1 MPTVKRLSTTSSPSP
16 QTPAAGRAPVTL
28 RDIASVVGVSPSAV
42 SMALADHPRIGR
54 ATKDAVRAAARELG
68 YVANSAG
75 RALRAGRA
83 TAIAVVVPNTAQHV
97 FGHPYFSHLL
107 VGVTSSAN
115 THDSGV
121 LISTNPDQNHE
132 VAAYDRILRS
142 QAAAGVIIASAA
154 SNDVNVSRMVDTGL
168 PVVLVGRHPHLPQ
181 AVSVGMDDYAGAAS
195 ATRHLVEDHGLRRI
209 GHISGPLEHQT
220 ALDRYEGFRAALAEC
235 DEPCAHTLAIGD
247 FSEEAGQAGAAQ
259 LLDGMPDLQ
268 AIFAANDEMAYGAL
282 LELRS
287 RGLRVPQDIALVGY
301 DDFGVSRLTSPA
313 LTTVRVPAE
322 LLGLHAANRLFDLID
337 GVAGEVTHTEL
348 PTELIVRESCG
359 DHQSVAAGKA
369 PASSG

>member
-1 MPTVKRLSTTSSPSP
+1 MSQVKRLSTAPSP
-16 QTPAAGRAPVTL
+16 RSPAPAAGRAPVTL
-28 RDIASVVGVSPSAV
+28 RDIATVVGVSPSAV

-75 RALRAGRA
+75 RALRAGRP
-83 TAIAVVVPNTAQHV
+83 TAIAVIVPNTAQHV

-121 LISTNPDQNHE
+121 LISTNPDQGHE

-142 QAAAGVIIASAA
+142 QAAAGAIIASAA
-154 SNDVNVSRMVDTGL
+154 SNDANVSRVVDTGL
-168 PVVLVGRHPHLPQ
+168 PVVLVGRHPHLPH
-181 AVSVGMDDYAGAAS
+181 AVSVGVDDHAGAAS
-195 ATRHLVEDHGLRRI
+195 VTRHLVADHGLRRI

-220 ALDRYEGFRAALAEC
+220 AVDRYEGFRAALAEC

-247 FSEEAGQAGAAQ
+247 FSEEAGRAGAAQ
-259 LLDGMPDLQ
+259 LLDGMSGLQ

-282 LELRS
+282 LELRA
-287 RGLRVPQDIALVGY
+287 RGLRVPQDVALVGY
-301 DDFGVSRLTSPA
+301 DDFGVSRLTSPS

-322 LLGLHAANRLFDLID
+322 QLGLHAADLLFDLVL
-337 GVAGEVTHTEL
+337 GVAGEAAHLEL
-348 PTELIVRESCG
+348 PTELVVRESCG
-359 DHQSVAAGKA
+359 DHPPAAPGRT